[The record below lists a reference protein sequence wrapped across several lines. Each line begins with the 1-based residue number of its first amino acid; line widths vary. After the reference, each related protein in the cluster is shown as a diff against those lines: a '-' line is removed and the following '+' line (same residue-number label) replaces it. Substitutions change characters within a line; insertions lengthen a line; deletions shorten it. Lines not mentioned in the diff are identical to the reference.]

1 MIRGEFADA
10 GERTPEELRSRYESL
25 LAETIDRVGVETVT
39 DETAVDRET
48 VEALVAGESPA
59 VTVEEAAAILALDDE
74 RPPADAVAAEA
85 RDILL
90 LGMTTAVLDV
100 ETLAAGVDGALEPK
114 EIQQKVEGRF
124 PMTLAEYATLHQHI
138 EQRKG

>member
-10 GERTPEELRSRYESL
+10 GERTPEELRSAYESV
-25 LAETIDRVGVETVT
+25 LAETIDEVGV
-39 DETAVDRET
+39 DAVVSDTELERET
-48 VEALVAGESPA
+48 VEALASGESTEI
-59 VTVEEAAAILALDDE
+59 TVEEAAAVLALDE
-74 RPPADAVAAEA
+74 GRPPADAIAAEA
-85 RDILL
+85 RDVLL

-100 ETLAAGVDGALEPK
+100 ETLASGIDGALEPK

-124 PMTLAEYATLHQHI
+124 PMTLAEYAMLHQYI